1 MRPRTLVLIAVAL
14 VAAAA
19 RAFRAPFPGLGGNP
33 ALDLIAYH
41 DPGLHTVIRF
51 WYYAAPGIAVL
62 LAGSIGLSVWRVWL
76 QPLARGGGRGRLPAW
91 PASPEDDAPSLVI
104 GELHHPTVPRES
116 ERPSWL
122 VIPEKGLYTGVLIVG
137 AVGTGKTT
145 ACMYPFARQLLTWRA
160 DDPGRR
166 AGALVLEV
174 KGDFCHQV
182 RGILEDAGRGD
193 DYLEIGLGGSLQW
206 NPLDDPLLDSYSLA
220 YGVASLINQLFGKS
234 REPFWQQAYTNLVR
248 WIIELYRLLPGGW
261 VTLQDIY
268 RCTVDAE
275 LFARK
280 IGEAQELADRLCPV
294 RAVIATKHLAAHKEP
309 LGDWAW
315 EPVPGTEKAA
325 CQLDPALR
333 DRLKELKVAYE
344 TEESGGGAGSEF
356 REQVEAI
363 ERWYLHDWMA
373 LDAKLRTSIVEG
385 ISVFLSLFD
394 QPQVAGVFCPPPPS
408 ADASA
413 SDPSSEHMDDD
424 AVDHGE
430 DADVRPVPGLRR
442 RLPPLSE
449 LIADGKVLA
458 LNMPAGANPALARA
472 IGVLLKNA
480 WMQALLRR
488 PAELARRPDRYLRPA
503 VFICDEY
510 QAFATVG
517 QDDPSG
523 DEKAFALTRQ
533 CRCIPIV
540 ATQSISSLRSV
551 LPSGEAWRT
560 LVQTLR
566 TRIFLSLSDE
576 SSARIASEMCGSV
589 MKTQPSYTFTET
601 TGRPEF
607 SLLVRAGRRRTRH
620 DRREQVVPPSPGAR
634 VHAARVRAP
643 RQLPGDL
650 PALRRRQVAARPAR
664 LPQTSLPA
672 EGCGLLAAPGG
683 GTDMMRASGVGHLT
697 PFLPGLET
705 LLEDPE
711 VSEIMING
719 PGNVWVER
727 SGRLEPHEAPGLT
740 GAWLQRAAIH
750 IARPLGLDPATKP
763 ILDARLG
770 DGSRVAICTPPASPE
785 VAITIRRFGGRAF
798 SAGDL
803 VRLGSLPEEVLRAAE
818 DVLRARRNILV
829 SGGTGSGKTTL
840 LNALIELLPE
850 DERIV
855 AIEDTLELR
864 IDRANCLRFEA
875 GAIGTETPVSIR
887 DLVRHALRHRPDHIV
902 VGEVRGGEAADLLQA
917 LNTGHGGS
925 LTTVHAN
932 NACSALSRL
941 ASCAMQAEGAL
952 PWEVTCRGV
961 VDGIALV
968 LHITRR
974 GGRRFVEEATQVRG
988 YDAAAGRWIT
998 EPIWS
1003 GADEAPQEQHPHTK
1017 EVNG

>member
-1 MRPRTLVLIAVAL
+1 M
-14 VAAAA
+14 
-19 RAFRAPFPGLGGNP
+19 
-33 ALDLIAYH
+33 
-41 DPGLHTVIRF
+41 
-51 WYYAAPGIAVL
+51 
-62 LAGSIGLSVWRVWL
+62 
-76 QPLARGGGRGRLPAW
+76 
-91 PASPEDDAPSLVI
+91 
-104 GELHHPTVPRES
+104 
-116 ERPSWL
+116 
-122 VIPEKGLYTGVLIVG
+122 
-137 AVGTGKTT
+137 
-145 ACMYPFARQLLTWRA
+145 
-160 DDPGRR
+160 
-166 AGALVLEV
+166 
-174 KGDFCHQV
+174 
-182 RGILEDAGRGD
+182 
-193 DYLEIGLGGSLQW
+193 QW

-275 LFARK
+275 LFGRK
-280 IGEAQELADRLCPV
+280 IGEARELADRLCPV
-294 RAVIATKHLAAHKEP
+294 RATVATKDLAAHKEP
-309 LGDWAW
+309 LGEWGW
-315 EPVPGTEKAA
+315 EPVPGTDKAA

-333 DRLKELKVAYE
+333 DRLKELKVAYA

-363 ERWYLHDWMA
+363 ERWYLHDWTA

-394 QPQVAGVFCPPPPS
+394 QPQVAGVFCPPPP
-408 ADASA
+408 
-413 SDPSSEHMDDD
+413 DPDESIHMYSTAPD
-424 AVDHGE
+424 E
-430 DADVRPVPGLRR
+430 DPEAGRPVPGLRR

-449 LIADGKVLA
+449 LIEGGKVLA

-488 PAELARRPDRYLRPA
+488 PAEAARRPGRYLRPA

-533 CRCIPIV
+533 CRCVPIV

-551 LPSGEAWRT
+551 LPGGEAWRT
-560 LVQTLR
+560 LLQTLR
-566 TRIFLSLSDE
+566 TRIFLSLERRVVGPDRVRDVRQRHE
-576 SSARIASEMCGSV
+576 DAALLHVHRDHGQARVLA
-589 MKTQPSYTFTET
+589 
-601 TGRPEF
+601 
-607 SLLVRAGRRRTRH
+607 LVRASRRGPRH
-620 DRREQVVPPSPGAR
+620 DRREQVVPAAEGAR
-634 VHAARVRAP
+634 VHAARVRAVG
-643 RQLPGDL
+643 QLPGDL
-650 PALRRRQVAARPAR
+650 SALRRHEVAPCPAR
-664 LPQTSLPA
+664 LPETPLPA
-672 EGCGLLAAPGG
+672 EGRGLLASPRGG
-683 GTDMMRASGVGHLT
+683 PAMKRASGIGHLK

-711 VSEIMING
+711 VSELMING
-719 PGNVWVER
+719 PGNVWIER
-727 SGRLEPHEAPGLT
+727 GGRLEPHEAPALT
-740 GAWLQRAAIH
+740 AAWLHRAAIH
-750 IARPLGLDPATKP
+750 IARPLGLDPAARP
-763 ILDARLG
+763 ILDARLE

-798 SAGDL
+798 SAEDL
-803 VRLGSLPEEVLRAAE
+803 VRMGSLPETVLGAARSA
-818 DVLRARRNILV
+818 LLARRNILV

-864 IDRANCLRFEA
+864 IERANCLRFEA
-875 GAIGTETPVSIR
+875 GAVGTETPVSIR

-925 LTTVHAN
+925 LTTIHAN
-932 NACSALSRL
+932 NARSALSRL

-968 LHITRR
+968 LHTTRQR
-974 GGRRFVEEATQVRG
+974 GRRFVEEALEVRG
-988 YDAAAGRWIT
+988 YDAAKGRWIA